1 MTTLTENPSSS
12 SPGSTGTPGKRTD
25 RWYLATAGIWRALA
39 HLCLPMV
46 AAVSVG
52 GVYNISNAGFIGALH
67 STALL
72 SALTFGT
79 PVLALIMA
87 IGGVF
92 GVGGSTA
99 ISRLMGSS
107 EGADAA
113 AAARAREDIR
123 RYAAVAV
130 WGAAALGAIIGV
142 VCLVLLD
149 PITAALGADGSTA
162 GATAAYVGIQFAG
175 APILVV
181 AFAIEQLVRAEGN
194 TRASMVGLIA
204 STIANLVLD
213 VLFILVL
220 GMGVFGAG
228 LALVLSNAV
237 AVAYYAW
244 VLQKRSTNGISLAP
258 RWFTLRPSILREIL
272 SIGSSEL
279 VMSSF
284 LLVSSLLLN
293 HLAVN
298 YGDGAIAAFGVSQR
312 IVQLPEFLCMG
323 VTLGVLPLIAYS
335 FGARNRARL
344 TGGIR
349 AACLAIGVLTIV
361 FSGLVLLFHTQVLG
375 LFSTDPEVLEVGA
388 LILVAQLVSTIFNGF
403 TGLIIAVFQGI
414 GAGRATTIMSFAQGL
429 LFIPVIVVANLL
441 FGLTGII
448 WAMTATELLTFV
460 AGLVLWAIERPTR
473 RTATEER
480 TTEALAA
487 VA

>member
-1 MTTLTENPSSS
+1 MTTAENPA
-12 SPGSTGTPGKRTD
+12 PAAGAPEKRTD

-39 HLCLPMV
+39 HLCLPMI

-52 GVYNISNAGFIGALH
+52 GVYNIINAGFIGALH
-67 STALL
+67 ATALL
-72 SALTFGT
+72 SAIAFGI
-79 PVLALIMA
+79 PVFALIMA

-99 ISRLMGSS
+99 ISRLMGSA

-113 AAARAREDIR
+113 TAARVRDDIR
-123 RYAAVAV
+123 RYAAFTV
-130 WGAAALGAIIGV
+130 WGAAALGVVIGV

-149 PITAALGADGSTA
+149 PIVAALGADASAA

-181 AFAIEQLVRAEGN
+181 AFAIEQIVRAEGN

-204 STIANLVLD
+204 STIANLVFD

-244 VLQKRSTNGISLAP
+244 VLQRRSANGISLAP
-258 RWFTLRPSILREIL
+258 RWFTLRPSILKEVF

-293 HLAVN
+293 HLAVS
-298 YGDGAIAAFGVSQR
+298 YGDGVVAAFFATHDRDS
-312 IVQLPEFLCMG
+312 
-323 VTLGVLPLIAYS
+323 
-335 FGARNRARL
+335 
-344 TGGIR
+344 
-349 AACLAIGVLTIV
+349 
-361 FSGLVLLFHTQVLG
+361 VLG
-375 LFSTDPEVLEVGA
+375 RYSIDTNGDTTLAAYGGYAISPHGA
-388 LILVAQLVSTIFNGF
+388 LRLDH
-403 TGLIIAVFQGI
+403 
-414 GAGRATTIMSFAQGL
+414 L
-429 LFIPVIVVANLL
+429 LAPA
-441 FGLTGII
+441 
-448 WAMTATELLTFV
+448 
-460 AGLVLWAIERPTR
+460 
-473 RTATEER
+473 
-480 TTEALAA
+480 
-487 VA
+487 

>member
-1 MTTLTENPSSS
+1 MTTTIDVSAPSAA
-12 SPGSTGTPGKRTD
+12 PKTD

-39 HLCLPMV
+39 HLCLPMI

-52 GVYNISNAGFIGALH
+52 GVYNVVNAGFIGALH

-72 SALTFGT
+72 SAITFGL
-79 PVLALIMA
+79 PVFALIMA

-99 ISRLMGSS
+99 ISRLMGSAEGADAS
-107 EGADAA
+107 TAARIRDDIRRYAAFTVWGAAAAGVLVGAICLLLLGPITAGLGADAA
-113 AAARAREDIR
+113 AA
-123 RYAAVAV
+123 
-130 WGAAALGAIIGV
+130 
-142 VCLVLLD
+142 
-149 PITAALGADGSTA
+149 
-162 GATAAYVGIQFAG
+162 GATAAFIGIQFAG

-181 AFAIEQLVRAEGN
+181 AFAIEQVVRAEGN

-204 STIANLVLD
+204 STIANLAFD

-237 AVAYYAW
+237 AVGYYAW
-244 VLQKRSTNGISLAP
+244 VLQKRSANGISLAP
-258 RWFTLRPSILREIL
+258 RWFTARPAIMREVFT
-272 SIGSSEL
+272 IGSSEL

-293 HLAVN
+293 HLAVA
-298 YGDGAIAAFGVSQR
+298 YGDGVIAAFGVSQR

-344 TGGIR
+344 ASGIR
-349 AACLAIGVLTIV
+349 ASVIAIGAFTLV
-361 FSGLVLLFHTQVLG
+361 FSGLVFAFHVPVFQ
-375 LFSTDPEVLEVGA
+375 LFSSDPAVLRDGA
-388 LILVAQLVSTIFNGF
+388 LILVAQLVSTVFNGF
-403 TGLIIAVFQGI
+403 TALIIAVFQGI

-429 LFIPVIVVANLL
+429 LFIPVIILANLA
-441 FGLTGII
+441 FGLNGII

-460 AGLVLWAIERPTR
+460 IGLVLWRIERPTR
-473 RTATEER
+473 RTPTDEEAAQ
-480 TTEALAA
+480 ALAMVEEQPA
-487 VA
+487 AA

>member
-1 MTTLTENPSSS
+1 MTTIDTTAAPE
-12 SPGSTGTPGKRTD
+12 KRTD

-39 HLCLPMV
+39 HLALPMI
-46 AAVSVG
+46 AAVAVG
-52 GVYNISNAGFIGALH
+52 GVYNVINAGFVGALH
-67 STALL
+67 STPLL
-72 SALTFGT
+72 SAITFGI
-79 PVLALIMA
+79 PVFALIMA

-99 ISRLMGSS
+99 ISRLMGSM

-113 AAARAREDIR
+113 TAARARDDIR
-123 RYAAVAV
+123 RYAAFTV
-130 WGAAALGAIIGV
+130 WGAAAAGVVIGI
-142 VCLVLLD
+142 VCLVLLN
-149 PITAALGADGSTA
+149 PITAALGADASAA
-162 GATAAYVGIQFAG
+162 GATAQYIGIQFAG

-181 AFAIEQLVRAEGN
+181 AFAIEQVVRAEGN

-204 STIANLVLD
+204 STIANLVFD

-228 LALVLSNAV
+228 LALVLSNTV

-244 VLQKRSTNGISLAP
+244 VLQKRSSNGISLAP
-258 RWFTLRPSILREIL
+258 RWFSLRPAMMKEVFT
-272 SIGSSEL
+272 IGSSEL

-293 HLAVN
+293 HLAVH
-298 YGDGAIAAFGVSQR
+298 YGDAVIAAFGVSQR

-344 TGGIR
+344 AAGIR
-349 AACLAIGVLTIV
+349 ASVITIGAFTVV
-361 FSGLVLLFHTQVLG
+361 FSGLVFLFHVQVFG
-375 LFSTDPEVLEVGA
+375 LFSSDPAVLRDGA

-403 TGLIIAVFQGI
+403 TALMITVFQGI

-429 LFIPVIVVANLL
+429 LFIPVILL
-441 FGLTGII
+441 GNAVFGLTGII
-448 WAMTATELLTFV
+448 WAMTVTEVLTF
-460 AGLVLWAIERPTR
+460 AIGLVLWAIERPTHR
-473 RTATEER
+473 VPTAEEA
-480 TTEALAA
+480 EQALEMVAA
-487 VA
+487 

>member
-1 MTTLTENPSSS
+1 MTTPTEPT
-12 SPGSTGTPGKRTD
+12 TGTRTD

-39 HLCLPMV
+39 HLCLPMI

-52 GVYNISNAGFIGALH
+52 GVYNVVNAGFIGALH

-72 SALTFGT
+72 SAITFGL
-79 PVLALIMA
+79 PVFALIMA

-99 ISRLMGSS
+99 ISRLMGSI
-107 EGADAA
+107 EDADAETV
-113 AAARAREDIR
+113 ARTRDDIR
-123 RYAAVAV
+123 RYAAFTV
-130 WGAAALGAIIGV
+130 WGAAVAGV
-142 VCLVLLD
+142 VVGAVCLLLLG
-149 PITAALGADGSTA
+149 PLTTALGADASAA

-181 AFAIEQLVRAEGN
+181 AFAIEQVVRAEGN
-194 TRASMVGLIA
+194 TRASMMGLIA
-204 STIANLVLD
+204 STLANLVFD

-244 VLQKRSTNGISLAP
+244 VLQQRSANGISLSP
-258 RWFTLRPSILREIL
+258 RWFTVRRTILKDVF

-293 HLAVN
+293 HLAVA
-298 YGDGAIAAFGVSQR
+298 YGDGVIAAFGVSQR

-323 VTLGVLPLIAYS
+323 ITLGVLPLIAYS
-335 FGARNRARL
+335 YGARNRARL
-344 TGGIR
+344 ASGIR
-349 AACLAIGVLTIV
+349 ASVIAIAGSTVV
-361 FSGLVLLFHTQVLG
+361 FSGLVFAFHVPVFH
-375 LFSTDPEVLEVGA
+375 LFSSDPEVLRVGA

-403 TGLIIAVFQGI
+403 TALIIAVFQGI
-414 GAGRATTIMSFAQGL
+414 GAARATTIMSFAQGV
-429 LFIPVIVVANLL
+429 LFVPVIIVANVLL
-441 FGLTGII
+441 GLTGII
-448 WAMTATELLTFV
+448 WAMTVTELLTF
-460 AGLVLWAIERPTR
+460 AIGLVLWRIERPTR
-473 RTATEER
+473 RVATDDEAAQ
-480 TTEALAA
+480 ALAMVEEEP
-487 VA
+487 VAAA